1 MCVCVCVCK
10 KKKCKTCAR
19 HTEKGFLEKE
29 RKGDKTF
36 FLFENHKIQMLK
48 KGKVPKKATH
58 PAKKKLRLSLCCEN
72 KKPRKVLMT
81 HFETTEQHVF

>member
-10 KKKCKTCAR
+10 KKKCKTCAQ

-58 PAKKKLRLSLCCEN
+58 PAKKK
-72 KKPRKVLMT
+72 
-81 HFETTEQHVF
+81 TTSFTLL